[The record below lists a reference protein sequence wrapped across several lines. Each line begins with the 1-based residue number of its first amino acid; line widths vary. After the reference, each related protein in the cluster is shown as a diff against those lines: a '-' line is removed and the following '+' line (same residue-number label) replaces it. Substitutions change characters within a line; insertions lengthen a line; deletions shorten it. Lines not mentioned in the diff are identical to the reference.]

1 MRKALFFLL
10 ALILCGAPSAAQTT
24 STEVLGTVTDSTG
37 AVVPGGKVTLLRVQ
51 TGEKRVSDSDGSGNF
66 SFPLIEIGDYTVSV
80 EMQGFKTQIRTGV
93 HVEYQQ
99 KARVNVT
106 LEVGA
111 ASERVEVI
119 ATGVELKTDDA
130 SLGVTIDHTRV
141 VELPIVNRNFA
152 SLVVL
157 TPGVQFGTRMGLSP
171 LSTAGSFFPGATQVS
186 ANGQRDANQR
196 VTLDGVIASEP
207 LSTRSTSIPR
217 SMRSR
222 K

>member
-1 MRKALFFLL
+1 MRTSALFLPALL
-10 ALILCGAPSAAQTT
+10 LCAVSLTAQTT

-37 AVVPGGKVTLLRVQ
+37 AVVPDARVTLLRIQ
-51 TGEKRVSDSDGSGNF
+51 TREQRVTTTDGSGNY
-66 SFPLIEIGDYTVSV
+66 SFPLIDIGDYSV
-80 EMQGFKTQIRTGV
+80 AVEKQGFKTQTTSGI

-99 KARVNVT
+99 KARVNVA
-106 LEVGA
+106 LDVGA
-111 ASERVEVI
+111 TTERVEVI

-130 SLGVTIDHTRV
+130 SLGATIDHTRV

-152 SLVVL
+152 SLLVL

-171 LSTAGSFFPGATQVS
+171 LSTASSFFPGATQVS

-207 LSTRSTSIPR
+207 LVNTV
-217 SMRSR
+217 
-222 K
+222 

>member
-1 MRKALFFLL
+1 MRTGLSLLL
-10 ALILCGAPSAAQTT
+10 ALLLCAVPSTAQTT
-24 STEVLGTVTDSTG
+24 STEVLGNVTDATG
-37 AVVPGGKVTLLRVQ
+37 AVVPDAKVTLLRVQ
-51 TGEKRVSDSDGSGNF
+51 TREQRVTETDGSGNY

-80 EMQGFKTQIRTGV
+80 EKQGFKTQTSTGI

-106 LEVGA
+106 LDVGA
-111 ASERVEVI
+111 TTERVEVI

-130 SLGVTIDHTRV
+130 SLGATIDHTRV

-171 LSTAGSFFPGATQVS
+171 LSTAGAFFPERRRSAPTASATPIS
-186 ANGQRDANQR
+186 ASHWTG
-196 VTLDGVIASEP
+196 
-207 LSTRSTSIPR
+207 
-217 SMRSR
+217 
-222 K
+222 